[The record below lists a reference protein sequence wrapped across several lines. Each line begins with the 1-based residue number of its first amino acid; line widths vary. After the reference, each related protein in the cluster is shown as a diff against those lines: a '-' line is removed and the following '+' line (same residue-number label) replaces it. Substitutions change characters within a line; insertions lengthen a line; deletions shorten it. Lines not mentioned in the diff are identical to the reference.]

1 MTSTTSPST
10 RRIYCNPLD
19 LEYRYQ
25 DVRFTGVVR
34 GLTIGEPRRSV
45 HREGADPSLV
55 RYRGRYYLFVSM
67 SRGFWHS
74 DDLLDWQ
81 YVATDKIPPYDYAP
95 DVRVVD
101 GALIIS
107 ASRKTNSPFFRS
119 VDPLADDF
127 EEITPGTF
135 EFWDPHVFQDLD
147 DRVYFYWGCSSDD
160 PIRGVEMDSTFTPI
174 GQPVD
179 LITTDTTTR
188 GWEKTGE
195 DYVVPEP
202 VTEREKLVASFSNG
216 KPYLEGAWMTR
227 VDDTYYLQYAAP
239 GTEWNT
245 YADGYFTGAHPLG
258 PFTYSPTNPF
268 SSKPGGFITGAGHGS
283 TVQDEYGN
291 WWHTATMRI
300 SINDVYER
308 RVGLFPAGF
317 DEDGVLYCNQNFG
330 DYPCAVPAGPVDAR
344 ERIAPEWMLLSYR
357 AAARASSSAEGHL
370 PGLAVNENIR
380 DWWASDGPG
389 RGHWIEIEM
398 DGGHEV
404 HAIQVNLA
412 DHELADYASAD
423 LIVEGKDQGH
433 TWRGI
438 HADHTAAQFTVEGSI
453 DGQEW
458 VTLHD
463 SRDDERERPHALILL
478 DAPAEYRLIRV
489 RADRVPFDGPFAVS
503 GIRVFGVGVGEPP
516 AETTP
521 RAVRTD
527 GMTAELEWPP
537 VDGAHGYNIR
547 YGHAPDRLYHSWLVY
562 EQNHLRLPSLN
573 DGETVWVSVDSFN
586 ENGVTPGRAFEVPPR
601 V

>member
-81 YVATDKIPPYDYAP
+81 YVATDKIPPHDYAP

-101 GALIIS
+101 DALIIS

-119 VDPLADDF
+119 VDPLDDDF

-135 EFWDPHVFQDLD
+135 DFWDPHVFQDAD

-174 GQPVD
+174 GEPVD
-179 LITTDTTTR
+179 LITADTTTR

-308 RVGLFPAGF
+308 RVGLFPASTATRTS
-317 DEDGVLYCNQNFG
+317 ETIPA
-330 DYPCAVPAGPVDAR
+330 PCPPVR
-344 ERIAPEWMLLSYR
+344 WM
-357 AAARASSSAEGHL
+357 
-370 PGLAVNENIR
+370 
-380 DWWASDGPG
+380 
-389 RGHWIEIEM
+389 RG
-398 DGGHEV
+398 
-404 HAIQVNLA
+404 N
-412 DHELADYASAD
+412 
-423 LIVEGKDQGH
+423 
-433 TWRGI
+433 
-438 HADHTAAQFTVEGSI
+438 GSRRN
-453 DGQEW
+453 GCCSPTE
-458 VTLHD
+458 
-463 SRDDERERPHALILL
+463 P
-478 DAPAEYRLIRV
+478 V
-489 RADRVPFDGPFAVS
+489 RARRRRRKA
-503 GIRVFGVGVGEPP
+503 
-516 AETTP
+516 TC
-521 RAVRTD
+521 RA
-527 GMTAELEWPP
+527 
-537 VDGAHGYNIR
+537 
-547 YGHAPDRLYHSWLVY
+547 
-562 EQNHLRLPSLN
+562 LP
-573 DGETVWVSVDSFN
+573 
-586 ENGVTPGRAFEVPPR
+586 
-601 V
+601 